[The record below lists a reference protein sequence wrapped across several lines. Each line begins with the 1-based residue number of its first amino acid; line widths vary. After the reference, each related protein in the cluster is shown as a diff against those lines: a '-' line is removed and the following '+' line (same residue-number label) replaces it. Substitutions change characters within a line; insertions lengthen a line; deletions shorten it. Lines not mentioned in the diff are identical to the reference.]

1 MLLFTIYFNCFTPPR
16 LTPYGNIRPMFQ
28 ILPTQ
33 NRLKLKPLSLLI
45 AFIVIVNSANL
56 IRAEPFQDLYE
67 IKVTP
72 NNEWRPPFGLAR
84 IDGPVTVTVTTKQ
97 NWIPA
102 RGFHLDSYRNGKIVE
117 RHVVQ
122 FPKRAPLVVRKQLK
136 SWPDEV
142 VMRPAGS
149 PAKEAKTIRQKIQPP
164 AFEADAIA
172 QPEEIINPVDLGV
185 ILSPENRLLL
195 GPHQKA
201 HVDFAIICRERDIP
215 NGRIQVSF
223 ESNPSGLIS
232 KPIELK
238 RNQRFTDKLKVPD
251 QRKPDDVLQVAIYD
265 DSNKELWSKK
275 IITRSIQTPPTLPAF
290 GATELKLDYELPI
303 AVFKKGQGGKHTKLK
318 YKDAWDPKFKDVV
331 VSFPNGARFVFWRGA
346 SYIPFWAGRH
356 NTGLS
361 YEWAES
367 SPPEEGGYVDAV
379 EPLMDKELR
388 YSRVKIIESTPAFVH
403 VRWTY
408 QSCDFNY
415 KVWGDSM
422 QEDFYFYPD
431 GFGTRVLTING
442 TPGFEFEVS
451 ELIII
456 TAAQAYPLNVLSNNL
471 VDFIF
476 LDGEKKELQFPQR
489 ARKATDFENPNTLP
503 PIYRIRIHKDEKLS
517 PIYFSPW
524 DRSLPYRFYLPFESS
539 GEMVTMAYWG
549 SHWPLSR
556 GQNTGRRGR
565 VNDAIQFAPAHNSL
579 MTWGSYL
586 RPEPLEDELIEGI
599 DALGKKRQLHRQV
612 YAWLIGMTDANN
624 AELLERARSYG
635 TAPTLKIKGAKS
647 VAWNPQ
653 KRSFNVDAD
662 QIRLK
667 LIPHG
672 VCINPA
678 FEFGNRTGKLTEV
691 KLAGR
696 PIPQKDYA
704 WDGNRLWLKAK
715 LTSPQE
721 LELEFD
727 KK

>member
-1 MLLFTIYFNCFTPPR
+1 M
-16 LTPYGNIRPMFQ
+16 
-28 ILPTQ
+28 
-33 NRLKLKPLSLLI
+33 
-45 AFIVIVNSANL
+45 
-56 IRAEPFQDLYE
+56 
-67 IKVTP
+67 
-72 NNEWRPPFGLAR
+72 
-84 IDGPVTVTVTTKQ
+84 
-97 NWIPA
+97 
-102 RGFHLDSYRNGKIVE
+102 
-117 RHVVQ
+117 
-122 FPKRAPLVVRKQLK
+122 
-136 SWPDEV
+136 
-142 VMRPAGS
+142 
-149 PAKEAKTIRQKIQPP
+149 
-164 AFEADAIA
+164 
-172 QPEEIINPVDLGV
+172 DLGL
-185 ILSPENRLLL
+185 ILSPENRLLS
-195 GPHQKA
+195 GPDQHA
-201 HVDFAIICRERDIP
+201 HVEYAIICRERDIP
-215 NGRIQVSF
+215 DGRIQVSF
-223 ESNPSGLIS
+223 ESNPSEVLS
-232 KPIELK
+232 KPFALK
-238 RNQRFTDKLKVPD
+238 RNHRFTGKLNIPE
-251 QRKPDDVLQVAIYD
+251 QRKPNDVLQVAIYD
-265 DSNKELWSKK
+265 VGNKKLWSKK
-275 IITRSIQTPPTLPAF
+275 IITRYVKTPPELPAF

-303 AVFKKGQGGKHTKLK
+303 AVFKKGQGGEHTKLK
-318 YKDAWDPKFKDVV
+318 YKDGWDPKFKDVV

-388 YSRVKIIESTPAFVH
+388 FSRVKIIKSTPAFVH

-456 TAAQAYPLNVLSNNL
+456 TAAETYPLDVLPNNL

-489 ARKATDFENPNTLP
+489 KRKATDFENPNTLP

-565 VNDAIQFAPAHNSL
+565 VNDAIRFAPAHNSL

-586 RPEPLEDELIEGI
+586 RPEPLKDELFEGI
-599 DALGKKRQLHRQV
+599 DALGKKRQIHRQV
-612 YAWLIGMTDANN
+612 FAWLIGMTDANDS
-624 AELLERARSYG
+624 ELLERAQSYG
-635 TAPTLKIKGAKS
+635 SDPPLKIKGAKS
-647 VAWNPQ
+647 VSWNPQ
-653 KRSFNVDAD
+653 KRSFTVDIN
-662 QIRLK
+662 QSNLK
-667 LIPHG
+667 LIPHD
-672 VCINPA
+672 VYINPTL
-678 FEFGNRTGKLTEV
+678 ELINTTENLMNV
-691 KLAGR
+691 KLNGKR
-696 PIPQKDYA
+696 VPKTDYA
-704 WDGNRLWLKAK
+704 WDGTLLWLKAR
-715 LTSPQE
+715 LTSPVE

-727 KK
+727 IN